1 MKKNEINS
9 NGLSSNSLS
18 YLSKNCLSKL
28 ASVLPCDHFF
38 KLHTLPNNSSY
49 IINLDNSQYSG
60 SHYVAV
66 IVKKEYVW
74 YFDSIGLPLG
84 LSMNS
89 NILNRLKRTRKDIL
103 WSKKSIQGINSL
115 FCGFYCISFLVK
127 CAHEKV
133 KYKVFVRLYKGRR
146 YAKNEKVCK
155 NILKKALVKADWML
169 EVKKVVYVSVKKCK
183 AKNGAA
189 LEREKKDTGA
199 S

>member
-9 NGLSSNSLS
+9 NGLSSKYLR
-18 YLSKNCLSKL
+18 YLSKKCLSKP
-28 ASVLPCDHFF
+28 APILPCDHFF
-38 KLHTLPNNSSY
+38 MLRTLPTNSSY
-49 IINLDNSQYSG
+49 IINLDNSHNSG

-74 YFDSIGLPLG
+74 YFDSIGLPPG

-115 FCGFYCISFLVK
+115 FCGFYCMSFLVK
-127 CAHEKV
+127 CAHEKM
-133 KYKVFVRLYKGRR
+133 KYKDFVKLYKGRR

-155 NILKKALVKADWML
+155 GILKKAIVKA
-169 EVKKVVYVSVKKCK
+169 Y
-183 AKNGAA
+183 
-189 LEREKKDTGA
+189 
-199 S
+199 